1 MEEALFSCA
10 PAATS
15 ALMAAAELF
24 AAALG
29 RSRWRGE
36 AEREEDREGMKNRG
50 STENQGRN
58 GGIEEKSVAI
68 GRSHYITSSSSNCH
82 ITGLIVKNSL
92 QQGKIEVH
100 KTSYK
105 AK

>member
-29 RSRWRGE
+29 RSRRRGE

-50 STENQGRN
+50 SRKEWKYRREERGR
-58 GGIEEKSVAI
+58 
-68 GRSHYITSSSSNCH
+68 RSHYITSSSSYCH
-82 ITGLIVKNSL
+82 ITGLIVQNSL

-100 KTSYK
+100 KTSFK

>member
-29 RSRWRGE
+29 KRRSRRRGE

-68 GRSHYITSSSSNCH
+68 GRSH
-82 ITGLIVKNSL
+82 
-92 QQGKIEVH
+92 
-100 KTSYK
+100 
-105 AK
+105 